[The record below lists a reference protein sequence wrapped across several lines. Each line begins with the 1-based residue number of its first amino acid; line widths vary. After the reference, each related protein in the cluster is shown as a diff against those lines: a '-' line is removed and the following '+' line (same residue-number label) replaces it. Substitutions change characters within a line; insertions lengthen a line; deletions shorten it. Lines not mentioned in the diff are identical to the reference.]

1 LLSGVMTE
9 PQSVAE
15 GGLQPGVDNFRALL
29 KGHIDIIE
37 YLNSDAATAENGEH
51 VTGINHKPEVKMET
65 DVIMVYGQQN
75 PNQNMVGLIQP
86 PNVAAHH
93 HHQLKRN
100 ISYRPNNTRLPES
113 PPETDSGAGSAGSPS
128 GSDGSPYSPGYQ
140 NYNGSVIIQP
150 PMMNAVQG
158 QEVIQPG
165 VILDVHNLDMPH
177 QIPND
182 YMAQHVPPDR
192 VGMNDLVNGQLNT
205 ANFYPNPTAPSV
217 VHSPSMAPNFPSY
230 SIPPP
235 RNNGHHPGFV
245 GFCRD
250 NGIQRKR
257 SRQDIHLSKAE
268 PLPSPLPCVP
278 EDGGYFE
285 DTVSHQAIRFTEF
298 QKEHWH
304 NLCDANGRELSHI
317 GLHVVADK
325 GFNYSQF
332 DCTFVNQKKNH
343 FQISV
348 HIEVRDRQAPK
359 FVQVLTDNVV
369 TLKQIKEFQLDFY
382 GVKSEMPSSVVQ
394 IKQSQTDRKPV
405 AYEPV
410 KLDLPPNRVTKVT
423 VARLHFSET
432 TMNNQRKNGRPNPDQ
447 KYFYLVVALS
457 AVTPNGEKYT
467 ILAYNS
473 EKVIVRAS
481 NPGQFDNGETET
493 HWQKG
498 QVNNSIFHPGP
509 VGVGTDRPTAAL
521 TVSGDISCTGN
532 LYHPSDARLKQ
543 NIKEVN
549 CAEALSR
556 LSQIR
561 IVQYEIRPEVSQQ
574 WQLPAEDCQRV
585 GVIAQEVNDVLPD
598 AVKNNGEFLTVDDS
612 RIFYESAAAVKEL
625 CRLTGNLEYKIDE
638 VEKISKKLSKL
649 NKLKRF
655 DSMRSSLSTFGE
667 GSVLSCSLSSVMT
680 APSGS
685 QAESGGVGGKLGNGY
700 KDAKSKYS
708 SNRDR
713 KSYFYNKHRCGGG
726 GGSGGGGGGGGRV
739 AIDRGLCSNKV
750 IQATIVVLVLV
761 MTFCLISMAT
771 LYVLDWHKRHSMR
784 NHDIL
789 SVSLPNRLKTEIEL
803 AATEADALPN
813 LGLMSMQVTS
823 APDLQYKPDVSSS
836 VVPLSVP
843 CNKLPCE
850 QFCCSNLHS
859 SYISDHFENMHG
871 SELPVI
877 VLMKQKEFLPVGAYF
892 QQNSLQTNN
901 QILLESTTASSAKK
915 QNDQLSTEATR
926 RYWST
931 DSYRRRG
938 FLPLYL
944 PTFKI
949 LNLNVTID
957 SRYCFGHMCED
968 PRRGNFTYVIPVSK
982 YMPHISLEVQFD
994 VSDKEQ
1000 MQYCSAET
1008 GEFCSGI
1015 DDAHFGDNKSINVPD
1030 IELSFATAVQQRQ
1043 HDTWELP
1050 VGAYVLSAYK
1060 FRIGPSTTLCLLPE
1074 DEAGSSFVEY
1084 RLIFYRICSD

>member
-1 LLSGVMTE
+1 
-9 PQSVAE
+9 
-15 GGLQPGVDNFRALL
+15 
-29 KGHIDIIE
+29 
-37 YLNSDAATAENGEH
+37 
-51 VTGINHKPEVKMET
+51 
-65 DVIMVYGQQN
+65 
-75 PNQNMVGLIQP
+75 
-86 PNVAAHH
+86 
-93 HHQLKRN
+93 
-100 ISYRPNNTRLPES
+100 
-113 PPETDSGAGSAGSPS
+113 
-128 GSDGSPYSPGYQ
+128 
-140 NYNGSVIIQP
+140 
-150 PMMNAVQG
+150 
-158 QEVIQPG
+158 
-165 VILDVHNLDMPH
+165 
-177 QIPND
+177 
-182 YMAQHVPPDR
+182 
-192 VGMNDLVNGQLNT
+192 
-205 ANFYPNPTAPSV
+205 
-217 VHSPSMAPNFPSY
+217 
-230 SIPPP
+230 
-235 RNNGHHPGFV
+235 
-245 GFCRD
+245 
-250 NGIQRKR
+250 
-257 SRQDIHLSKAE
+257 
-268 PLPSPLPCVP
+268 
-278 EDGGYFE
+278 
-285 DTVSHQAIRFTEF
+285 
-298 QKEHWH
+298 
-304 NLCDANGRELSHI
+304 
-317 GLHVVADK
+317 
-325 GFNYSQF
+325 
-332 DCTFVNQKKNH
+332 
-343 FQISV
+343 
-348 HIEVRDRQAPK
+348 
-359 FVQVLTDNVV
+359 
-369 TLKQIKEFQLDFY
+369 
-382 GVKSEMPSSVVQ
+382 
-394 IKQSQTDRKPV
+394 
-405 AYEPV
+405 
-410 KLDLPPNRVTKVT
+410 
-423 VARLHFSET
+423 LHFSET

-598 AVKNNGEFLTVDDS
+598 AVKSNGEFLTVDDS

-685 QAESGGVGGKLGNGY
+685 QAESGGVGKVGNRY
-700 KDAKSKYS
+700 NDAKSKYAA

-713 KSYFYNKHRCGGG
+713 KHYFYNKHRCGGG
-726 GGSGGGGGGGGRV
+726 RV
-739 AIDRGLCSNKV
+739 AVDRGLCSNKV

-803 AATEADALPN
+803 AAEADAFPN

-823 APDLQYKPDVSSS
+823 APDLQYKPDT

-877 VLMKQKEFLPVGAYF
+877 VLMKQKEFLPVDF
-892 QQNSLQTNN
+892 QQNRMETNN
-901 QILLESTTASSAKK
+901 QILLDSTTASSTKK
-915 QNDQLSTEATR
+915 QTDQLSTEPTR

-931 DSYRRRG
+931 ESYRRRG
-938 FLPLYL
+938 CDFASLFADVQNTQSERDHRFTLLFWPH
-944 PTFKI
+944 
-949 LNLNVTID
+949 V
-957 SRYCFGHMCED
+957 
-968 PRRGNFTYVIPVSK
+968 RRSEERKLHLRHTSIEVYASHFVGNPI
-982 YMPHISLEVQFD
+982 
-994 VSDKEQ
+994 
-1000 MQYCSAET
+1000 
-1008 GEFCSGI
+1008 
-1015 DDAHFGDNKSINVPD
+1015 
-1030 IELSFATAVQQRQ
+1030 
-1043 HDTWELP
+1043 
-1050 VGAYVLSAYK
+1050 
-1060 FRIGPSTTLCLLPE
+1060 
-1074 DEAGSSFVEY
+1074 
-1084 RLIFYRICSD
+1084 

>member
-51 VTGINHKPEVKMET
+51 VTGVNHKPEVKMET

-235 RNNGHHPGFV
+235 
-245 GFCRD
+245 
-250 NGIQRKR
+250 
-257 SRQDIHLSKAE
+257 
-268 PLPSPLPCVP
+268 PSPLPCVP

-285 DTVSHQAIRFTEF
+285 DT
-298 QKEHWH
+298 
-304 NLCDANGRELSHI
+304 
-317 GLHVVADK
+317 
-325 GFNYSQF
+325 
-332 DCTFVNQKKNH
+332 
-343 FQISV
+343 ISV

-655 DSMRSSLSTFGE
+655 DSMRSSLSTF
-667 GSVLSCSLSSVMT
+667 V
-680 APSGS
+680 
-685 QAESGGVGGKLGNGY
+685 
-700 KDAKSKYS
+700 
-708 SNRDR
+708 R
-713 KSYFYNKHRCGGG
+713 
-726 GGSGGGGGGGGRV
+726 
-739 AIDRGLCSNKV
+739 
-750 IQATIVVLVLV
+750 
-761 MTFCLISMAT
+761 FC
-771 LYVLDWHKRHSMR
+771 R
-784 NHDIL
+784 
-789 SVSLPNRLKTEIEL
+789 
-803 AATEADALPN
+803 
-813 LGLMSMQVTS
+813 
-823 APDLQYKPDVSSS
+823 
-836 VVPLSVP
+836 
-843 CNKLPCE
+843 
-850 QFCCSNLHS
+850 
-859 SYISDHFENMHG
+859 
-871 SELPVI
+871 
-877 VLMKQKEFLPVGAYF
+877 
-892 QQNSLQTNN
+892 
-901 QILLESTTASSAKK
+901 
-915 QNDQLSTEATR
+915 
-926 RYWST
+926 
-931 DSYRRRG
+931 
-938 FLPLYL
+938 
-944 PTFKI
+944 
-949 LNLNVTID
+949 
-957 SRYCFGHMCED
+957 
-968 PRRGNFTYVIPVSK
+968 
-982 YMPHISLEVQFD
+982 
-994 VSDKEQ
+994 
-1000 MQYCSAET
+1000 
-1008 GEFCSGI
+1008 
-1015 DDAHFGDNKSINVPD
+1015 
-1030 IELSFATAVQQRQ
+1030 AV
-1043 HDTWELP
+1043 
-1050 VGAYVLSAYK
+1050 
-1060 FRIGPSTTLCLLPE
+1060 
-1074 DEAGSSFVEY
+1074 
-1084 RLIFYRICSD
+1084 

>member
-1 LLSGVMTE
+1 LLPGLMTE

-37 YLNSDAATAENGEH
+37 YLNSDAATTAENGEH
-51 VTGINHKPEVKMET
+51 VTGVSCKPEVKMET

-86 PNVAAHH
+86 PNVATHHH

-192 VGMNDLVNGQLNT
+192 VGMNDLVNGQ
-205 ANFYPNPTAPSV
+205 
-217 VHSPSMAPNFPSY
+217 
-230 SIPPP
+230 
-235 RNNGHHPGFV
+235 
-245 GFCRD
+245 D

-278 EDGGYFE
+278 EDGGYFD

-561 IVQYEIRPEVSQQ
+561 IVQYEIRPEISQQ

-598 AVKNNGEFLTVDDS
+598 AVKSNGEFLTVDDS

-685 QAESGGVGGKLGNGY
+685 QAESGGVGKVGNRY
-700 KDAKSKYS
+700 NDAKSKYAA

-713 KSYFYNKHRCGGG
+713 KHYFYNKHRCGGG
-726 GGSGGGGGGGGRV
+726 RV
-739 AIDRGLCSNKV
+739 AVDRGLCSNKV

-803 AATEADALPN
+803 AAEADAFPN

-823 APDLQYKPDVSSS
+823 APDLQYKPDT

-877 VLMKQKEFLPVGAYF
+877 VLMKQKEFLPVDF
-892 QQNSLQTNN
+892 QQNRMETNN
-901 QILLESTTASSAKK
+901 QILLDSTTASSTKK
-915 QNDQLSTEATR
+915 QTDQLSTEPTR

-931 DSYRRRG
+931 EI
-938 FLPLYL
+938 LPLYL

-982 YMPHISLEVQFD
+982 YMPHISLEIQFD

-1030 IELSFATAVQQRQ
+1030 MELSFATAVQQRQ

>member
-1 LLSGVMTE
+1 MTE

-245 GFCRD
+245 GD